1 MDSARA
7 LGIMGFSSTRWMD
20 ASTGMDPKEAL
31 DKALSDQM
39 QSISQ
44 KKKQAVKERVKIKF
58 SYSFLDWHKCN
69 GIEMWTGPLASLSLS
84 SVVVLDKDQ
93 DSRSGIGSLLFLFS
107 WI

>member
-39 QSISQ
+39 QNISQ
-44 KKKQAVKERVKIKF
+44 KKKQAIKERVNTFEPCRSPFHQTKLV
-58 SYSFLDWHKCN
+58 S
-69 GIEMWTGPLASLSLS
+69 LALLCLS
-84 SVVVLDKDQ
+84 S
-93 DSRSGIGSLLFLFS
+93 
-107 WI
+107 

>member
-58 SYSFLDWHKCN
+58 SYSFLGWHKCDR
-69 GIEMWTGPLASLSLS
+69 IKMWTGPLACPSLS
-84 SVVVLDKDQ
+84 SLVVLEKDQ
-93 DSRSGIGSLLFLFS
+93 NSWSGIGSLLFLFP
-107 WI
+107 WM